1 MARDPTLDLWENV
14 ANWNLS
20 HSSSDVGEKEPK
32 GSVAVKSTKKSAS
45 DLVLETYAR
54 SLSGRR
60 LSIGSVESF
69 MFPSIEMALDSN
81 LLSSSADNLDK
92 ENDGVSESLSS
103 INPVL
108 DNPKDECGVGESL
121 LSVNPVLDNPIN
133 ESPTIKKET
142 TRTYNVSKKNTG
154 LSKIPLPGSAASFYS
169 GTSTQM
175 EVIEKCESIKRLTGY
190 LNARRTDVNAGI
202 PGRFLHAVMGQDA
215 SDVGSIASTILYAFY
230 LDEMLNDSRLCTTP
244 IINMKRADLNMHAEL
259 KWLLDSCQI
268 DQSSL
273 IFIDEIDLSY
283 YDQFGSLKLV
293 LLNGHKLPTK
303 LEALKDA
310 LVEIF
315 NCKQAN
321 SLYPWVDK
329 VTMEQGSSC
338 CTIIAEKF
346 ALTSPEILG
355 GQCFSR
361 LLLAGILF
369 DTENLKNAQCTTK
382 DKYMSTLLIKGAS
395 RFGCNGLYQ
404 ICKPDRIGSRLT
416 VSHIGMSSIGV
427 PIHQLLAHD
436 PFAAEEIILFQRS
449 EKLRLLMIVSGYYDA
464 QKNFKR
470 EILVSAD
477 TAEHMRNLLHFFN
490 SNSSTLPLRVLD
502 QPGLREELRAFEVDN
517 KITSR
522 KTIEKLLEEFGGA
535 TRRV

>member
-1 MARDPTLDLWENV
+1 MQSSEGKEVRQSQARDIHKKKYSDSYGVTTDESTSMARDPTLNLWENV
-14 ANWNLS
+14 ANWNFS

-69 MFPSIEMALDSN
+69 LFPSIEMALDSN
-81 LLSSSADNLDK
+81 LLSSSANNLDK

-108 DNPKDECGVGESL
+108 DKPKDECGVGESL
-121 LSVNPVLDNPIN
+121 SIVSTVLDDPIN
-133 ESPTIKKET
+133 EYPTIKKET
-142 TRTYNVSKKNTG
+142 IRTYYVSKKNTG

-175 EVIEKCESIKRLTGY
+175 EVIEVCESNNRLTGY

-215 SDVGSIASTILYAFY
+215 SDVGSFASTILYAFY
-230 LDEMLNDSRLCTTP
+230 LDEMLNDSRLCTIP

-273 IFIDEIDLSY
+273 VFIDEIDLSY

-303 LEALKDA
+303 LEALQEA

-355 GQCFSR
+355 GQYFSR

-369 DTENLKNAQCTTK
+369 DTGNLKNAQCTTK
-382 DKYMSTLLIKGAS
+382 DKYMSTLLIKGAG

-404 ICKPDRIGSRLT
+404 ICMLFELMS
-416 VSHIGMSSIGV
+416 VNVHI
-427 PIHQLLAHD
+427 HD
-436 PFAAEEIILFQRS
+436 CCHFSYLS
-449 EKLRLLMIVSGYYDA
+449 
-464 QKNFKR
+464 KR
-470 EILVSAD
+470 ECF
-477 TAEHMRNLLHFFN
+477 TFR
-490 SNSSTLPLRVLD
+490 
-502 QPGLREELRAFEVDN
+502 
-517 KITSR
+517 
-522 KTIEKLLEEFGGA
+522 
-535 TRRV
+535 